1 MDYRSTSIVKKE
13 MVKVMYIVLT
23 LILLA
28 MTVILALTLPHL
40 KIFQPKIEHVEVL
53 FALIY
58 APAFTSIVI
67 CVIVLFIKMVNGE

>member
-1 MDYRSTSIVKKE
+1 M
-13 MVKVMYIVLT
+13 MYIVA

-40 KIFQPKIEHVEVL
+40 KTFQPTREHAEVL

-67 CVIVLFIKMVNGE
+67 LLGGVVVNFIKLVNGE